1 MTQIK
6 NSNHSNV
13 DAALR
18 ALEQLNKALSDTPKS
33 ETLDVF
39 VENSPQTIE
48 LPREIATV
56 LQEILTNSVAGN
68 SIGIIPMNAE
78 LTTQQAANS
87 LNVSRPHVVKL
98 MDQGLLKGHKV
109 GTHRRLY
116 ASDVEAY
123 KQKRDAEAKAA
134 TDELTALSE
143 EMGLYE

>member
-68 SIGIIPMNAE
+68 SVGIIPMNAE
-78 LTTQQAANS
+78 LTTQQAANL

>member
-68 SIGIIPMNAE
+68 SVGIIPMNAE